1 MARQPAR
8 KKTKSTRTRST
19 RTKPLPGWIWLATGL
34 VIGLSATFL
43 PSINEQNTSN
53 QAAKVEQ
60 TKIPLAPVSK
70 RTFDFYTI
78 LPELEVVVD
87 KDDQPSAASPN
98 KKLPAGK
105 YVLQVGSFKS
115 SDEADSL
122 KAQLALMGV
131 ETNIET
137 VKVNTINWHRVRVG
151 PSKDIDQLHTT
162 QNRLR
167 VKNMDS
173 IVLKVR
179 S

>member
-1 MARQPAR
+1 MARQTTR
-8 KKTKSTRTRST
+8 KKSRPVKA
-19 RTKPLPGWIWLATGL
+19 KPLPGWIWLLTGL
-34 VIGLSATFL
+34 IIGLSATFL
-43 PSINEQNTSN
+43 PSINEKNNRQASNTESETN
-53 QAAKVEQ
+53 SV
-60 TKIPLAPVSK
+60 APVSK

-87 KDDQPSAASPN
+87 KDDAYTATKPN
-98 KKLPAGK
+98 KELPAGK

-151 PSKDIDQLHTT
+151 PSKNIDQLQTT
-162 QNRLR
+162 QKRLR

-173 IVLKVR
+173 ILLKVR

>member
-1 MARQPAR
+1 MATRTSR
-8 KKTKSTRTRST
+8 KKRTTTKTT
-19 RTKPLPGWIWLATGL
+19 PLPGWVWLLTGL

-43 PSINEQNTSN
+43 PSINEKSKSNSQATST
-53 QAAKVEQ
+53 AES
-60 TKIPLAPVSK
+60 TIAPASK
-70 RTFDFYTI
+70 RSFDFYTL

-87 KDDQPSAASPN
+87 KKNNINSDSPTR
-98 KKLPAGK
+98 KLPAGE

-131 ETNIET
+131 ETNIEI

-151 PSKDIDQLHTT
+151 PSKNIDQLEST
-162 QNRLR
+162 QHKLR
-167 VKNMDS
+167 TKNMDS
-173 IVLKVR
+173 ILLKVR

>member
-1 MARQPAR
+1 MARQPTR
-8 KKTKSTRTRST
+8 KKTRST
-19 RTKPLPGWIWLATGL
+19 RTKPLPGWIWLVTGL
-34 VIGLSATFL
+34 IIGLSATFL
-43 PSINEQNTSN
+43 PSINEQHNTN
-53 QAAKVEQ
+53 QASNIEAENNS
-60 TKIPLAPVSK
+60 IAPVSK

-87 KDDQPSAASPN
+87 KDDQPSPADPN
-98 KKLPAGK
+98 KKLPAGE

-151 PSKDIDQLHTT
+151 PSKDIDQLQTT
-162 QNRLR
+162 QKRLR

-173 IVLKVR
+173 ILLKVR

>member
-1 MARQPAR
+1 MARQPVRR
-8 KKTKSTRTRST
+8 KIRST

-34 VIGLSATFL
+34 IIGLSATFI
-43 PSINEQNTSN
+43 PSLNEKKE
-53 QAAKVEQ
+53 AAQ
-60 TKIPLAPVSK
+60 TPNLEPEKSAVAPVNK

-78 LPELEVVVD
+78 LPELEVMVD
-87 KDDQPSAASPN
+87 NDDQQSPTTPN
-98 KKLPAGK
+98 KNLPAGK

-137 VKVNTINWHRVRVG
+137 VLVNTIKWHRLRVG
-151 PSKDIDQLHTT
+151 PSEDIDQLQTT
-162 QNRLR
+162 QKRLR

-173 IVLKVR
+173 ILLKVR

>member
-1 MARQPAR
+1 MARQPTR
-8 KKTKSTRTRST
+8 KKTRTT
-19 RTKPLPGWIWLATGL
+19 RTKPLPGWIWLVTGL
-34 VIGLSATFL
+34 IIGLSATFL
-43 PSINEQNTSN
+43 PSINEQHNAN
-53 QAAKVEQ
+53 QATNIEPDSNP
-60 TKIPLAPVSK
+60 IAPVSK

-87 KDDQPSAASPN
+87 KDDQPSSASPN

-151 PSKDIDQLHTT
+151 PSKNIDQLQTT
-162 QNRLR
+162 QKRLR

-173 IVLKVR
+173 ILLKVR